1 MGFFKGYSLFKG
13 KGKKGTAKDGAALEE
28 KVEVAPTEPIAEV
41 APTEPIADPA
51 KETTEPAAEPAVAG
65 EVADT
70 VEALPESKAGDALA
84 AKDDASTV
92 AESSKDGDAPEAGK
106 EQTAEAAAETALVI
120 PASIA
125 LEENMPAKASG
136 WFSCALCK

>member
-13 KGKKGTAKDGAALEE
+13 KGTKGTAKHGAALEE
-28 KVEVAPTEPIAEV
+28 KVEFQPVEVAPTEPIAEV

-70 VEALPESKAGDALA
+70 VEDLPESKAGDALA

-92 AESSKDGDAPEAGK
+92 ARAAR
-106 EQTAEAAAETALVI
+106 TAKPRR
-120 PASIA
+120 PARS
-125 LEENMPAKASG
+125 
-136 WFSCALCK
+136 